1 MHMFA
6 ILTRLAWR
14 NLWRNHRRTFIM
26 LAAIILGSWAMIFMT
41 ALMRGMVTDVITDGI
56 SALPGHVQVHHPDY
70 RDDPSVAN
78 LIPVPDSAMAANFA
92 AAGLEGWASRVR
104 VPAVITSE
112 YESRGVTLLGID
124 PAREPD
130 ATGIVR
136 DAVNHWRGVSSDSVM
151 TMVIHRPDWERS
163 MTMRAWTKGDKK
175 SLVRVLEPRKDRG
188 NGTLTDDNNMWSY
201 SPKINRVI
209 KIPSSM
215 MGQSWMGSDFS
226 NNDVARA
233 DDIIDQYDH
242 SILSVTEAEGITIY
256 EIESVPHE
264 EAAVVW
270 GREVLQIREDH
281 VVISHR
287 FYDQDGE
294 LVKQLTSLEIGE
306 MGGRLVALRQ
316 RMAKV
321 ETEDE
326 WTEIQLDSIEYDV
339 DLKDSLFTLSNLRNP
354 RD

>member
-1 MHMFA
+1 
-6 ILTRLAWR
+6 
-14 NLWRNHRRTFIM
+14 
-26 LAAIILGSWAMIFMT
+26 
-41 ALMRGMVTDVITDGI
+41 
-56 SALPGHVQVHHPDY
+56 
-70 RDDPSVAN
+70 
-78 LIPVPDSAMAANFA
+78 
-92 AAGLEGWASRVR
+92 
-104 VPAVITSE
+104 
-112 YESRGVTLLGID
+112 
-124 PAREPD
+124 
-130 ATGIVR
+130 
-136 DAVNHWRGVSSDSVM
+136 
-151 TMVIHRPDWERS
+151 
-163 MTMRAWTKGDKK
+163 
-175 SLVRVLEPRKDRG
+175 
-188 NGTLTDDNNMWSY
+188 MWSY